1 MTPNSAEK
9 EHYSFKKLP
18 CYNLEGWDEQEDGR
32 EVQEG
37 GNICIPMADSC

>member
-1 MTPNSAEK
+1 MTPNRPET

-32 EVQEG
+32 DVQEG
-37 GNICIPMADSC
+37 GNICVRMADSC